1 MSYKSRWD
9 NGGWNTICDVC
20 GRKFKNSDLQLRWDG
35 LMTCSADWE
44 IRQPQDFVR
53 GVADIQTPPFTRPES
68 SDYFVPLSYTQ
79 QPDESV
85 DVTEVLVK
93 AVVKYLGG
101 SGFDSR
107 SALNGAVINAI
118 ALNAT
123 TKYTDLEAVEI
134 TELVLIE
141 LGRVLSDTVTPTE
154 AVAKTTT
161 KQLSDSLAL
170 SESLQLIET
179 ETLVESLSASESNVF
194 LVGKNVAETISL
206 TESVSNLLISPT
218 ALNGAAINS
227 LGLD

>member
-53 GVADIQTPPFTRPES
+53 GVADIQAPPFTRPES
-68 SDYFVPLSYTQ
+68 SDYFVPLNYTQ
-79 QPDESV
+79 QPDETV
-85 DVTEVLVK
+85 DVNEVLVK

-101 SGFDSR
+101 AAFDSR

-123 TKYTDLEAVEI
+123 TKYTDLELVEI

-154 AVAKTTT
+154 SVAKTTT

-218 ALNGAAINS
+218 ALNGAALNS